1 MNSFSRLFNHHSL
14 WVLLLLITLLSYM
27 QAEDSVQSGVTGLIL
42 TLTAV
47 KGALIID
54 GFMELH
60 GVRHWVRY
68 LMHLYCPVLAMLVW
82 AILQI

>member
-1 MNSFSRLFNHHSL
+1 MNTLSRLFNHHSL
-14 WVLLLLITLLSYM
+14 WALLLLITLLSYM
-27 QAEDSVQSGVTGLIL
+27 LAEDSVQSEVTGLIL

-68 LMHLYCPVLAMLVW
+68 LMHLYCPLLALLIW
-82 AILQI
+82 AVLQI